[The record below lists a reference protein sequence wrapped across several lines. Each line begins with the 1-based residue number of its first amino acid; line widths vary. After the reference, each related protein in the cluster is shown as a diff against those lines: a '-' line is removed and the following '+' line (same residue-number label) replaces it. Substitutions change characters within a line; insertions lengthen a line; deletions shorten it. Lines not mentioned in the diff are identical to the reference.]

1 MGRYPSLLLPLL
13 LVFLP
18 AAGALAQDG
27 SAAIGPVPDVTT
39 LVTSLG
45 PIGALVWGA
54 YLLGKGVN
62 VTLTHRIEFST
73 EDRRLLDDIKN
84 VIAERSKQA
93 A

>member
-1 MGRYPSLLLPLL
+1 MPRLLSLLPVL

-27 SAAIGPVPDVTT
+27 AATVGTTPDMTA

-62 VTLTHRIEFST
+62 VTLTHKVELSE
-73 EDRRLLDDIKN
+73 EDRRRVDRLIDA
-84 VIAERSKQA
+84 AERKVA